1 MQWSPLTIQ
10 LIRAAFDEDMG
21 AAGDVSGSLLANS
34 QPTHARLVARSAGVV
49 SGLALVPEILTQFA
63 ARGARGPITFQPAPD
78 ARDGAAISAGA
89 RIGELH
95 GPCADLL
102 AIERT
107 LLNFVGRLCGVA
119 TLTADYVGAARRGAP
134 HVQVLDTRKTL
145 PGWRELDKYAVRC
158 GGGTNHRF
166 GLWDAVLLKDNH
178 LAGLS
183 VHNLPEAVGA
193 WLASLSERRT
203 ELKFVEVEVDS
214 LAQFAALVAV
224 PGIDIL
230 LLDNFSI
237 DDLRAAVRLR
247 DERGL
252 RGRLLL
258 EASGG
263 ITLTTIAQIAQTG
276 VDRVSVG
283 AITHSAPVLDVALD
297 F

>member
-10 LIRAAFDEDMG
+10 LIRAAFDEDLG
-21 AAGDVSGSLLANS
+21 AAGDVTGALLANT
-34 QPTHARLVARSAGVV
+34 QPAQARLNARRAGVV
-49 SGLALVPEILTQFA
+49 CGLELIPEVLAQYSLRS
-63 ARGARGPITFQPAPD
+63 ARGLVAFQAAPD
-78 ARDGAAISAGA
+78 VRDGARINAGA
-89 RIGELH
+89 LLGELH

-119 TLTADYVGAARRGAP
+119 TLTAAYVDAARRGAP
-134 HVQVLDTRKTL
+134 DVQVLDTRKTL

-178 LAGLS
+178 LSGLG
-183 VHNLPEAVGA
+183 VQELPATVSA
-193 WLASLSERRT
+193 WLARLGARRA

-214 LAQFAALVAV
+214 LAQFAALIAVA
-224 PGIDIL
+224 GIDVI

-237 DDLRAAVRLR
+237 EDLRAAVRLR
-247 DERGL
+247 DERRL
-252 RGRLLL
+252 RSRLLL

-263 ITLTTIAQIAQTG
+263 VSLATIAQIAQTG
-276 VDRVSVG
+276 VDRISVG
-283 AITHSAPVLDVALD
+283 AITHSAPALDVALD